1 MNCVPLL
8 RRWSLLSR
16 GRVPCV
22 LLLAAAGAGCQR
34 EEIQV
39 YVAPKD
45 PPRAVRSQA
54 ADPHSHLPKAKPQVT
69 WTLPEGWKVSGAGQ
83 MSVASF
89 SIQDAGGHEA
99 QVTITPLARL
109 AGRDVDIVNMYREQL
124 SLEPLSRE
132 EIAKQFEV
140 VEVGGESG
148 NLFQIDGKPQEGSG
162 PARIITA
169 MVHRADASWFYKLAG
184 DTALVEA
191 QKPAFIAF
199 LKSIRIQEAAP
210 AGDTPAESSSR
221 PNWVVPGQWKEMPAG
236 QMQLAKF
243 VVPQRGSARADV
255 SVSVFPNDT
264 GGTLANVNRWRRQIG
279 LPEVKENELS
289 GVVSALD
296 PAAPGAM
303 LTEMKSGTRQLLGA
317 IVPRDGRYW
326 FYKLMGDAEA
336 VAPEKESF
344 LAFVKSKP

>member
-1 MNCVPLL
+1 
-8 RRWSLLSR
+8 
-16 GRVPCV
+16 V

-69 WTLPEGWKVSGAGQ
+69 WTLPGGWKESGAGQ

-109 AGRDVDIVNMYREQL
+109 AGRDVDIVNMFREQL
-124 SLEPLSRE
+124 GLEPLSRQDA
-132 EIAKQFEV
+132 AKQFET

-184 DTALVEA
+184 DIALVEA

-199 LKSIRIQEAAP
+199 LKSIRIQESAP
-210 AGDTPAESSSR
+210 ADDTPAESSSK
-221 PNWVVPGQWKEMPAG
+221 PNWDVPGQWKELPAG
-236 QMQLAKF
+236 RMQLAKF
-243 VVPQRGSARADV
+243 AVPQRGSAKAEV
-255 SVSVFPNDT
+255 SVSIFPDDT
-264 GGTLANVNRWRRQIG
+264 GGTLANVNRWRQQIG
-279 LPEVKENELS
+279 LPMVKEGELAS
-289 GVVSALD
+289 VASPLD
-296 PAAPGAM
+296 PSAPGAIVVD
-303 LTEMKSGTRQLLGA
+303 MKGDSKQLLGA